1 MTQNDRPQALA
12 NVQAIEPYKPGKSSV
27 PGVANPVKLASNE
40 NPFGPSPKALAAY
53 REAAARLELYPDGSA
68 PALRA
73 AIGARYGLDPARII
87 CGAGSDEIFLMLGR
101 AYLGPGDEMIQSEHA
116 FSIYAII
123 AAQSG
128 GVVKTAKNKDYAAQ
142 VDTMLGL
149 VSPRTK
155 LVFLDNPNNPTGT
168 YLPYDE
174 VRRLH
179 AGLPA
184 HVLLVIDAAYAEF
197 VRRNDYSPGI
207 ELVSEN
213 QNVIMTRTFSKIYGL
228 AAARIGWAYGPP
240 GVIEALNKVR
250 MPFNVSTPAQAA
262 AIAAIGDVDFAER
275 SADHNARELARVTGA
290 LRALGLDVT
299 ESVGNFVLVHFPRK
313 PGKGAAAADDF
324 LSRRGFILRR
334 VDGYGLPDALRLSIG
349 KTEDNTGVIAAL
361 KDFLA

>member
-1 MTQNDRPQALA
+1 MSSQDKPQALA
-12 NVQAIEPYKPGKSSV
+12 SVQAIEPYKPGKSSV
-27 PGVANPVKLASNE
+27 PGVAHPVKLASNE

-53 REAAARLELYPDGSA
+53 REAAAKLEIYPDGTA

-73 AIGARYGLDPARII
+73 AIGARYGLDPSRII

-128 GVVKTAKNKDYAAQ
+128 AVVKTAKNKDYVAQ
-142 VDTMLGL
+142 VDTMLAL
-149 VSPRTK
+149 VTPRTK

-168 YLPYDE
+168 YIPYEE

-179 AGLPA
+179 AGLPP

-228 AAARIGWAYGPP
+228 AAARIGWGYGPP

-262 AIAAIGDVDFAER
+262 GVAAIEDIDFAER
-275 SADHNARELARVTGA
+275 SADHNAKELARVTNE
-290 LRALGLDVT
+290 LRAMGLDVT
-299 ESVGNFVLVHFPRK
+299 DSVGNFVLVHF
-313 PGKGAAAADDF
+313 GKRSAADADEF
-324 LSRRGFILRR
+324 LSKRGFILRR
-334 VDGYGLPDALRLSIG
+334 LESYGLPNALRLSIG
-349 KTEDNTGVIAAL
+349 TTEQNTGVLAAL
-361 KDFLA
+361 KDFVS